1 MTALGMLL
9 AGLGIV
15 LLWAAITGRDP
26 RRLIGSVV
34 GR

>member
-15 LLWAAITGRDP
+15 LVWAAISNRDP
-26 RRLIGSVV
+26 RSIIAGTLKR
-34 GR
+34 